1 MLVSRSCSVIRR
13 PDQCRYYSNL
23 AKTYEIPDIHFGKE
37 LSPSS
42 SKPHFTLRTS
52 LYLPITLHRV
62 WDNFHVPTTL
72 NAITPPHLNFAILS
86 PQPVQMRE
94 GTIIDY
100 RCSQFTQTAPLTA
113 VTNSS
118 SIKAEVSHCS
128 TFNVQLIL
136 LQLTT
141 SRHSLQ
147 MAHKVR
153 CYLIPIYSCR
163 PREACNRFRISRWDP
178 PHGFQDEQVSERRFR
193 AWAL

>member
-1 MLVSRSCSVIRR
+1 MQRVLLRAVGLGRNEPCGARRLLFSRSCSVIRR

-100 RCSQFTQTAPLTA
+100 RCSQFTQTAPLLTA
-113 VTNSS
+113 ATKSS
-118 SIKAEVSHCS
+118 SIKAEVS
-128 TFNVQLIL
+128 FA
-136 LQLTT
+136 
-141 SRHSLQ
+141 RHSMFNSYGCSLRL
-147 MAHKVR
+147 HGIPFKWRTR
-153 CYLIPIYSCR
+153 CGVI
-163 PREACNRFRISRWDP
+163 
-178 PHGFQDEQVSERRFR
+178 
-193 AWAL
+193 